1 MASQQ
6 QLLILP
12 CCHCILS
19 GLIVILF
26 TWWSAYFLSL
36 AFHQNCLK
44 HLLFEHL
51 HCQYLYFELN
61 LSWSHQ
67 LLQQVYIF
75 HDRCHVDWAVWSRGI
90 GSFNGLSSFDQYR
103 DKIALGRRTYREKI
117 IWKAGVK
124 TVHFHGRK
132 STVVAKSRVRFK
144 FLPSLAVPCLFVRHP
159 CREARNNKFAKPRN
173 CCLLNVGRVK
183 RHEL

>member
-19 GLIVILF
+19 GLIVILLF
-26 TWWSAYFLSL
+26 TWSSAYFFEFGIPSKLLETFTVWTPSL
-36 AFHQNCLK
+36 PISIFRVKSFLK
-44 HLLFEHL
+44 PPA
-51 HCQYLYFELN
+51 
-61 LSWSHQ
+61 STAS
-67 LLQQVYIF
+67 VYISY
-75 HDRCHVDWAVWSRGI
+75 DRCHVDWAVWQKEAL
-90 GSFNGLSSFDQYR
+90 GLSM
-103 DKIALGRRTYREKI
+103 DKIASGRRAYREKI
-117 IWKAGVK
+117 IWKAGLK

-144 FLPSLAVPCLFVRHP
+144 FLPSLAVPCLFVRHL